1 MSGARP
7 VDILC
12 PACGREALLLR
23 APRYEGLKK
32 TGEELTC
39 SACGHA
45 FADEAAVP
53 FRAAPRAEVFT
64 EADRSVVVDPFARDE
79 RGRLCRYCAHYVV
92 NPFLQWCARHQRE
105 VQATDICGEFEPKRE
120 TGKPEPF

>member
-1 MSGARP
+1 MNAPKSAGIR
-7 VDILC
+7 C

-32 TGEELTC
+32 TGEDLTC

-45 FADEAAVP
+45 FPDEASVP
-53 FRAAPRAEVFT
+53 FLTADRPAVFT
-64 EADRSVVVDPFARDE
+64 DADRSAVVDPFAHDE

-92 NPFLQWCARHQRE
+92 NPFLQWCARHKRE
-105 VQATDICGEFEPKRE
+105 VQATDVCDRFERKPE
-120 TGKPEPF
+120 TGKPDPF